1 MPLVRISMLKGK
13 PPQYIQ
19 AVSDAVHEALVERY
33 EMDDRDRFQVIEELD
48 AGRLIFDRTYAGG
61 PRSDDFILVGV
72 RSRSRTSQVK
82 EAFYKHLVD
91 RLGERPGVRPQDVFV
106 HLDCTVELEDL
117 SFSNGISAAELAKR
131 YGRDR

>member
-13 PPQYIQ
+13 APQYIQ

-48 AGRLIFDRTYAGG
+48 PGRLIFDRSYAGG

-72 RSRSRTSQVK
+72 RSRSRTSETK
-82 EAFYKHLVD
+82 EGFYK
-91 RLGERPGVRPQDVFV
+91 RLIERLAECPGVRSEDVFV

-117 SFSNGISAAELAKR
+117 SFSHGISAAELAKR